1 MQFFARNSE
10 SNQLWG
16 PMMATATL
24 ATVPPLALYAFAQQR
39 IISTF
44 VTSGIKG

>member
-1 MQFFARNSE
+1 MQFFSGNAE
-10 SNQLWG
+10 SNRYWG

-24 ATVPPLALYAFAQQR
+24 ATLPPLLLYAIAQKR

-44 VTSGIKG
+44 VTSGLKG

>member
-1 MQFFARNSE
+1 MQIFTSNTE
-10 SNQLWG
+10 SAQLWG

-24 ATVPPLALYAFAQQR
+24 ATLPPLILYAFAQKQ